1 MALFT
6 LTDIKFQS
14 KDLSSSSPLQSFYP
28 GTYRYPEDIG
38 GRDKGHY
45 MIFNIFVQKNSK
57 MATTAATRP
66 GLNKTGINR
75 LLTGEV
81 NAGTAINALT
91 NISGTVAGTKMFQ
104 DVQSAIAS
112 FKNKATDKI
121 GNDTFTSGVN
131 QTIDSIGNAFSRLG
145 ELNSV
150 NFNNNVVQLQDNIAL
165 YMPNT
170 LAFQQ
175 GAMYNTPELSGQFLS
190 NAAIIKSLYDEHKA
204 GNSNATTNGAAFL
217 GSILKDK
224 SGILQLNGS
233 AVDTAF
239 VSAFGVKN
247 PMIEVVYSRP
257 QLREFMFDF
266 LMYPRS
272 ESEAIQVQKIL
283 ETFRYHQAPEILSGS
298 GGAFLVPPSVFDIEF
313 NYNGRRN
320 PNIPEIATCVLRNI
334 NVDYAP
340 NGFQAYESDSDTP
353 KFGGTGMPVGIRL
366 SLNFQETQFMTKEIL
381 GLENKQ
387 NMAMQQGRSEVT
399 FTPATPVNDKSLG
412 KPGAFNDRTEIA

>member
-81 NAGTAINALT
+81 NAGTSINALT

-131 QTIDSIGNAFSRLG
+131 QTIDSIGNAFNRLG
-145 ELNSV
+145 ELN
-150 NFNNNVVQLQDNIAL
+150 
-165 YMPNT
+165 
-170 LAFQQ
+170 
-175 GAMYNTPELSGQFLS
+175 
-190 NAAIIKSLYDEHKA
+190 
-204 GNSNATTNGAAFL
+204 
-217 GSILKDK
+217 ILH
-224 SGILQLNGS
+224 I
-233 AVDTAF
+233 
-239 VSAFGVKN
+239 
-247 PMIEVVYSRP
+247 
-257 QLREFMFDF
+257 
-266 LMYPRS
+266 
-272 ESEAIQVQKIL
+272 
-283 ETFRYHQAPEILSGS
+283 
-298 GGAFLVPPSVFDIEF
+298 
-313 NYNGRRN
+313 
-320 PNIPEIATCVLRNI
+320 
-334 NVDYAP
+334 
-340 NGFQAYESDSDTP
+340 
-353 KFGGTGMPVGIRL
+353 
-366 SLNFQETQFMTKEIL
+366 
-381 GLENKQ
+381 
-387 NMAMQQGRSEVT
+387 
-399 FTPATPVNDKSLG
+399 
-412 KPGAFNDRTEIA
+412 